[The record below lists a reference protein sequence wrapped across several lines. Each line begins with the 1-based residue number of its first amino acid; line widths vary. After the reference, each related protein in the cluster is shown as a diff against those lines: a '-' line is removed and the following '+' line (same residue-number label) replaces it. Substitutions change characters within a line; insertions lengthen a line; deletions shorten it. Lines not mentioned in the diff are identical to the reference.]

1 MTEHQFSN
9 PRAKSPSNTTD
20 TDTDTDVDIA
30 ARIEARL
37 PEWHAQKRTQ
47 QNIEAGNAHYN
58 TPAAPPEATVFRPN
72 RLLQCHRKQYYR
84 DHNAPKESAAPAGL
98 FFAGSKLEEELL
110 LPYLREQVTEWAE
123 SLYVTNSLWIEET
136 LTVAGTSVTIRG
148 STDPVVVKRDGTP
161 TYVTEVKSKA
171 ELSDSPTASPHH
183 RAQLHAYMAGLSAKH
198 DCEIRAGAV
207 IYVSRKTLEMAVVPV
222 SFDEDFWEDI
232 GVWMATLAAARRQ
245 ERLPPADPEH
255 DWECSY
261 CSYSNRCGQ
270 ASETAVA
277 DSPPRGFVAGV
288 EYPRQ
293 AVEAHLE
300 AYPDVALPVTLAVEY
315 PDLAEE
321 FEVAYPYCPTCETE
335 VRDLDGIDLQSG
347 TALCPHCAEEG
358 TIAEL
363 SWETRL

>member
-1 MTEHQFSN
+1 MTDHQLPDNQIAPTS
-9 PRAKSPSNTTD
+9 SG
-20 TDTDTDVDIA
+20 TDTDVDIGS
-30 ARIEARL
+30 RIETRL
-37 PEWHAQKRTQ
+37 PEWKNNKQTR

-58 TPAAPPEATVFRPN
+58 TPAAPPEASVFRPN

-98 FFAGSKLEEELL
+98 YFAGSKLEEELL
-110 LPYLREQVTEWAE
+110 LPYLRDQVSNWSE
-123 SLYVTNSLWIEET
+123 SLYVANSLWIEET

-148 STDPVVVKRDGTP
+148 STDPVVVKRNGTP

-171 ELSDSPTASPHH
+171 ELPESPTASPHH

-198 DCEIRAGAV
+198 DCEIRSGAV

-232 GVWMATLAAARRQ
+232 GIWMATLAEARAQ
-245 ERLPPADPEH
+245 ERLPPAEPEH

-261 CSYSNRCGQ
+261 CSFANRCGQ

-277 DSPPRGFVAGV
+277 DRPPTGFVAGV
-288 EYPRQ
+288 AYPRR
-293 AVEAHLE
+293 AVEAHLD
-300 AYPDVALPVTLAVEY
+300 AYPDVALPATLAVQY
-315 PDLAEE
+315 PDLAEA
-321 FEVAYPYCPTCETE
+321 FEVAYPYCPTCDREI
-335 VRDLDGIDLQSG
+335 RNLDGIDLQSG
-347 TALCPHCAEEG
+347 TPLCPHCAEEG

-363 SWETRL
+363 SREPHL